1 MKTDCV
7 RHSTVLLLAVMAL
20 MSFTHGVV
28 SAQDNRPEPQF
39 QLSQNDLNG
48 FDDLAVSYVQTGQIA
63 NVSYGVWQY
72 GALIKDGFHGT
83 IPNDSSTRVA
93 DDTIYQI
100 YSMTKLVTAV
110 GMLILNER
118 GCFDL
123 DDPITTVLP
132 EFEGI
137 EVVADYDEDGELYT
151 FLPPEGPTFRQLLSH
166 TAGFAYQSE
175 SRHPVD
181 RAFIELDVANAPSG
195 DDLVARVT
203 SMPLMRSPGSEWNYS
218 IASDLQGVVIERLT
232 GETLHGFLTREI
244 FDRLNMRDTGFF
256 IPEEKATRVS
266 AVTRRSANGLNFDP
280 RVDLSKEAQALTY
293 FEGGHGLVSTLA
305 DYHRFLETLRRGGSV
320 GPIQILTPESVVVL
334 SSNAIRYKGQP
345 APQRGYGSQSGLGYG
360 FGVGIVENPSVS
372 GYHAPKGSYFWYG
385 ALGSWFWVDPTN
397 EIVFIGMIQTQ
408 TPISPDIIKASMTS
422 VYGPPEVETAP
433 STGALP

>member
-28 SAQDNRPEPQF
+28 FAQDNRPEPQYQF
-39 QLSQNDLNG
+39 SQNDLNAL
-48 FDDLAVSYVQTGQIA
+48 DDLAVSYVQTGQIA
-63 NVSYGVWQY
+63 NVAYGVWQY

-83 IPNDSSTRVA
+83 ITNRSSTRVG

-118 GCFDL
+118 GYFDL
-123 DDPITTVLP
+123 DDPITTILP
-132 EFEGI
+132 EFEEI
-137 EVVADYDEDGELYT
+137 KVVADYDENGELYT
-151 FLPPEGPTFRQLLSH
+151 FLPPKGPTFRQLLSH
-166 TAGFAYQSE
+166 TAGFAYHSKN
-175 SRHPVD
+175 RHPVD

-195 DDLVARVT
+195 DTLVTRVA
-203 SMPLMRSPGSEWNYS
+203 SVPLMRSPGSEWNYS

-232 GETLHGFLTREI
+232 GETLHDFLSREI
-244 FDRLNMRDTGFF
+244 FDRLNMQDTGFF
-256 IPEEKATRVS
+256 IPAEKSSRVS
-266 AVTRRSANGLNFDP
+266 SVTRKSANGLRFEPSTNLDQ
-280 RVDLSKEAQALTY
+280 EAQTLTY
-293 FEGGHGLVSTLA
+293 FEGGHGLVSTLV
-305 DYHRFLETLRRGGSV
+305 DYHRFLETLRRGGRIGS
-320 GPIQILTPESVVVL
+320 IQILAPESVEAL
-334 SSNAIRYKGQP
+334 TTNAIRYKGHP

-397 EIVFIGMIQTQ
+397 EIVFVGMIQTQ
-408 TPISPDIIKASMTS
+408 TPISPDIVKASMTS